1 MRTRPSPAL
10 PSIAS
15 RRRRRR
21 GGALLPVLLLPLVLA
36 LAAPPSADA
45 QLLDRLKD
53 RAERA
58 LADRIADMVQC
69 AFDDLE
75 CIRGAEDDGEEVALT
90 DREGN
95 VLTDEEGEPVSDPEE
110 ARAMM
115 GVEQVAGA
123 AVGTIEID
131 TPSGTRT
138 FTVVEGPPTEGY
150 STGYRRTPIGERWAL
165 SFSVTGEE
173 DGTGASLLIQTGVYQ
188 ESMEQVCDPFSNNV
202 ELHGTDDGGRL
213 RPGGTASENCGNSVD
228 IDVTEA
234 SWDEAAG
241 TLHVAGDFSG
251 PIAGSSAD
259 VESGD
264 ALMVTEGRFEATLHS
279 FESLMGG

>member
-1 MRTRPSPAL
+1 M
-10 PSIAS
+10 I
-15 RRRRRR
+15 
-21 GGALLPVLLLPLVLA
+21 
-36 LAAPPSADA
+36 
-45 QLLDRLKD
+45 
-53 RAERA
+53 
-58 LADRIADMVQC
+58 QC

-75 CIRGAEDDGEEVALT
+75 CIRSAEDDGEAVALT

-95 VLTDEEGEPVSDPEE
+95 VLTDEEGEPVSDPGE

-115 GVEQVAGA
+115 DVEQEVGA

-150 STGYRRTPIGERWAL
+150 STGYRRTPVGERWAL

-173 DGTGASLLIQTGVYQ
+173 EGTGASLLIQTGVYQ
-188 ESMEQVCDPFSNNV
+188 QSMEQVCDPFSNNV
-202 ELHGTDDGGRL
+202 ELRGTDDGGRL
-213 RPGGTASENCGNSVD
+213 RPGGTASANCGNSVD

-241 TLHVAGDFSG
+241 ELHVAGDFSG
-251 PIAGSSAD
+251 PIAGSSRD

-264 ALMVTEGRFEATLHS
+264 ALMVSEGRFQATLHS
-279 FESLMGG
+279 FESLSGR